1 MMERPSL
8 HHNWILKCTAFQ
20 VGSDLSPIAIILP
33 RRPRVKAKHTD
44 QRRQTTQKII
54 LAGSTSQST
63 SPQIASTDTAL
74 TMLSP

>member
-8 HHNWILKCTAFQ
+8 HHNRILKCTAFQ
-20 VGSDLSPIAIILP
+20 AASDLRPIAMILP
-33 RRPRVKAKHTD
+33 RRPRVKVKHTD
-44 QRRQTTQKII
+44 QWRKTTQKRI

-63 SPQIASTDTAL
+63 SPQIASTDTVL